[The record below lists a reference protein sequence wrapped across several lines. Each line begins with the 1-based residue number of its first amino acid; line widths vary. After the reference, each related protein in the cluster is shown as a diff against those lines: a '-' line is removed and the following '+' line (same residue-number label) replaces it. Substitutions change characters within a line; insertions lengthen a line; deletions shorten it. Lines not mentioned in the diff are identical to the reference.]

1 MKRALFFILLPVL
14 NLSVMAQDIH
24 RTACQGNLARLDSM
38 LINTPID
45 VKDNRG
51 RSLMHWAVACKR
63 EEIFNYLVGRG
74 ININGE
80 DNQQKTPMHVAVQYS
95 NQYFDLLVNLQP
107 NNDWINLYGVSL
119 LEQAVLNKDI
129 FLTEKLVEM
138 GVDINGANNRGSTA
152 LAISQ
157 RLGAKDISGFL
168 LSQGADQ
175 SLVRTVKMEGKYM
188 GQGPGTTPVMFAPN
202 FISTEEQEFGS
213 VFNSKGTEFYYGVDV
228 NGKNEIRYS
237 RMTGNQWSKPVI
249 ILSHERY
256 GYNDPFLSPNEDR
269 LYFISN
275 RALDGLGEPKDI
287 DIWYVNRVEN
297 GWSEPVNAGVN
308 INTDGNEYYISF
320 TQDGTM
326 YFSSNGHAPLE
337 GGSTSYDIYYSKFS
351 DEGFQKPVVLGEAV
365 NTEHYEADVF
375 VSPDESYL
383 IFCSTR
389 ENGFGRG
396 DLYISFKKADG
407 TWTTSVNMGK
417 EINTRYYEYCPFVTK
432 DGKYLFYTSNQDIYW
447 VSTEIINEIK
457 EKSR

>member
-188 GQGPGTTPVMFAPN
+188 G
-202 FISTEEQEFGS
+202 
-213 VFNSKGTEFYYGVDV
+213 
-228 NGKNEIRYS
+228 
-237 RMTGNQWSKPVI
+237 
-249 ILSHERY
+249 
-256 GYNDPFLSPNEDR
+256 
-269 LYFISN
+269 
-275 RALDGLGEPKDI
+275 
-287 DIWYVNRVEN
+287 
-297 GWSEPVNAGVN
+297 
-308 INTDGNEYYISF
+308 
-320 TQDGTM
+320 
-326 YFSSNGHAPLE
+326 
-337 GGSTSYDIYYSKFS
+337 
-351 DEGFQKPVVLGEAV
+351 
-365 NTEHYEADVF
+365 
-375 VSPDESYL
+375 
-383 IFCSTR
+383 
-389 ENGFGRG
+389 
-396 DLYISFKKADG
+396 
-407 TWTTSVNMGK
+407 
-417 EINTRYYEYCPFVTK
+417 
-432 DGKYLFYTSNQDIYW
+432 
-447 VSTEIINEIK
+447 
-457 EKSR
+457 